1 MDELLQETDKNLQTE
16 YLICTLS
23 KIPGF
28 ARWAKP
34 GKAQSNK
41 QESSKRQTIRNERI
55 YVFQIKIASNKFIYQ

>member
-1 MDELLQETDKNLQTE
+1 
-16 YLICTLS
+16 LICTLS

-41 QESSKRQTIRNERI
+41 QESLKGKPSEMNGFMFFKSKSQATSLFTNKI
-55 YVFQIKIASNKFIYQ
+55 QI